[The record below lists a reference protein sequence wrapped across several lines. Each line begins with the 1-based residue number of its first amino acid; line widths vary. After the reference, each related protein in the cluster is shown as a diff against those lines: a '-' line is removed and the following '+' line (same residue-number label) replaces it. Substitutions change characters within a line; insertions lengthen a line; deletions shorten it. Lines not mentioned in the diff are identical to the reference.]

1 MVVTKHISLDE
12 ESFGKMK
19 PYVEKHD
26 GNFSAALKEIISQA
40 GKSGL
45 PPNSSAIDNPLFK
58 WMLLEV
64 NGILIPDTVLD
75 ELINP
80 VLMDSMKKL
89 EEHLK
94 HRFEEL
100 EWDID
105 PVLKY
110 DSDSSP
116 SRVSLEMKGSPQK
129 KRFAAALVSQ

>member
-19 PYVEKHD
+19 PYVEKHH

-75 ELINP
+75 ELKNP
-80 VLMDSMKKL
+80 LLRSGARVISMNA
-89 EEHLK
+89 
-94 HRFEEL
+94 
-100 EWDID
+100 
-105 PVLKY
+105 
-110 DSDSSP
+110 SGSSFQEQ
-116 SRVSLEMKGSPQK
+116 V
-129 KRFAAALVSQ
+129 KRKRSEA